1 VAVWAISH
9 QSQQSVYQIVMQLFV
24 YRQKKS
30 LLLLDVTKTSF
41 VMFTKKDI
49 KFLKTKGIDPE
60 RLNKQIDEIKAGKK
74 YLDVDRPATAGDGI
88 FVASKDEIDEYINLY
103 EERLSHLKVTKFV
116 PASGAAT
123 RMFKRLAYLRDH
135 YKGNMEE
142 FIEVSSEKDF
152 YSLKNTFEKLDK
164 FAFYPEL
171 FKRFFRRGQNLE
183 RILNKNEYNKVARMI
198 LSKRGLNYRNIPKAL
213 ILFHK
218 YPGHSRTAFEEHL
231 VEGKMYCRSKENEIN
246 IHLTIRNQYRSL
258 FEKRFKHALKHF
270 LDNGDDVKFN
280 LEFSEQSEST
290 SSIALTEKNKLL
302 RDNDNKLVL
311 RPGGHGALIYNLNSI
326 ESDMIFIKN
335 IDNVAPDTIKHE
347 TVRYKK
353 FIGGVMYAYRDKI
366 FSILKRLDKTP
377 LPTDKEWKEILDF
390 VENKLHHKCSGNR
403 KAKAVAEL
411 KLFLNRPI
419 RVCGMVPNSSE
430 PGGGPFWVNEAKGKQ
445 SLQIVE
451 KNQIDLD
458 NEKSLEM
465 FESSTHFNPVDIVC
479 STKDYKDKKF
489 NLLNYRD
496 EKSGMVVKKTE
507 MGQSIKS
514 YEMPGL
520 WNGGMSE
527 WITLFVEVP
536 SITFNPVKELNDLLR
551 MEHQT
556 AK

>member
-1 VAVWAISH
+1 
-9 QSQQSVYQIVMQLFV
+9 
-24 YRQKKS
+24 
-30 LLLLDVTKTSF
+30 
-41 VMFTKKDI
+41 MFTKKDI
-49 KFLKTKGIDPE
+49 KFLKDKDIDPN
-60 RLNKQIDEIKAGKK
+60 RLKKQVVEIKAGKK
-74 YLDVDRPATAGDGI
+74 YLNVNRPATAEDGV
-88 FVASKDEIDEYINLY
+88 FVPTEDEINDFVKLY
-103 EERLSHLKVTKFV
+103 EDKTPHLKVTKFV

-142 FIEVSSEKDF
+142 FIEVSSGKDF
-152 YSLKNTFEKLDK
+152 YSLKKTFENLEK

-183 RILNKNEYNKVARMI
+183 RILRKNEYNKVARMI
-198 LSKRGLNYRNIPKAL
+198 LSKRGLNYRNIPKGL
-213 ILFHK
+213 VLFHK
-218 YPGHSRTAFEEHL
+218 YPGHARTAFEEHL
-231 VEGKMYCRSKENEIN
+231 VEGKMYCLSKDNEIY
-246 IHLTIRNQYRSL
+246 IHMTIQDKFKSM
-258 FEKRFKHALKHF
+258 FEKRFKHAMKHF
-270 LDNGDDVKFN
+270 FDAKDVKFN

-290 SSIALTEKNKLL
+290 SSIALTDKNKLL
-302 RDNDNKLVL
+302 RDKDNRPVL

-326 ESDMIFIKN
+326 DSDMIFIKN

-347 TVRYKK
+347 TVRHKK
-353 FIGGVMYAYRDKI
+353 FIGGVLFHYRNEI
-366 FSILKRLDKTP
+366 FGILKKLNKKT
-377 LPTDKEWKEILDF
+377 LPSEKEWKKILDF
-390 VENKLHHKCSGNR
+390 VENKLHYACSESD

-411 KLFLNRPI
+411 KLYLNRPI

-430 PGGGPFWVNEAKGKQ
+430 PGGGPFWVNEKKGRQ

-451 KNQIDLD
+451 KNQINLD
-458 NEKSLEM
+458 DEKKVEM

-479 STKDYKDKKF
+479 STRDYKGKKF

-496 EKSGMVVKKTE
+496 DKSGMVIEKSHEGKP
-507 MGQSIKS
+507 IKS

-520 WNGGMSE
+520 WNGGMGK
-527 WITLFVEVP
+527 WITIFVEVP

>member
-1 VAVWAISH
+1 
-9 QSQQSVYQIVMQLFV
+9 
-24 YRQKKS
+24 
-30 LLLLDVTKTSF
+30 
-41 VMFTKKDI
+41 MFTKKDI
-49 KFLKTKGIDPE
+49 AFLKEKGINPE
-60 RLNKQIDEIKAGKK
+60 RLEEQIREIKAGKK
-74 YLDVDRPATAGDGI
+74 YLDVDRPATSEDGI
-88 FVASKDEIDEYINLY
+88 YVASKEEVEEFINLY
-103 EERLSHLKVTKFV
+103 EEKQPHLKVTKFV

-123 RMFKRLAYLRDH
+123 RMFKRLAHLRDH
-135 YKGNMEE
+135 YKGNMDE

-152 YSLKNTFEKLDK
+152 YSLKHTFENLNK

-183 RILNKNEYNKVARMI
+183 RILRKNEYNKVARMI

-213 ILFHK
+213 VLFHK
-218 YPGHSRTAFEEHL
+218 YPGHVRTAFEEHL
-231 VEGKMYCRSKENEIN
+231 VEGKIYCRSKDNEVN
-246 IHLTIRNQYRSL
+246 IHLTIRNKFRPL
-258 FEKRFKHALKHF
+258 FEKRFNYARKHF
-270 LDNGDDVKFN
+270 LDDKEVKFN

-302 RDNDNKLVL
+302 RDKDKNLVL

-326 ESDMIFIKN
+326 DSDMIFIKN

-353 FIGGVMYAYRDKI
+353 FLGGVLYSYQDRI
-366 FSILKRLDKTP
+366 FEILKRLNKSP
-377 LPTDKEWKEILDF
+377 LPEGKEWKEICDF
-390 VENKLHHKCSGNR
+390 VENELHFTCKEKD
-403 KAKAVAEL
+403 KARAVAEM
-411 KLFLNRPI
+411 KFYLNRPI
-419 RVCGMVPNSSE
+419 RVCGMVPNASE
-430 PGGGPFWVNEAKGKQ
+430 PGGGPFWCNEKDGSQ

-451 KNQIDLD
+451 KDQIDIEND
-458 NEKSLEM
+458 KNLEM

-479 STKDYKDKKF
+479 STKDYNGNKF

-496 EKSGMVVKKTE
+496 EDSGMVVEKTE
-507 MGQSIKS
+507 LGQPIKS

-520 WNGGMSE
+520 WNGGMSK
-527 WITLFVEVP
+527 WITIFAEVP